1 MGLID
6 VMLNNYDKNLR
17 KRLAKNR
24 ELAKEAK
31 KKNRKASIAYTKA
44 LEEIEGLKH
53 GIVYEYCSNCESKVG
68 IAWDCEN
75 DGLMAFCPNCG
86 EILMLCSEC
95 KGICDWDYGT
105 GICSQMEVLKVGNRK
120 GH

>member
-24 ELAKEAK
+24 ELVKEAK

-44 LEEIEGLKH
+44 LEEIE
-53 GIVYEYCSNCESKVG
+53 
-68 IAWDCEN
+68 AWHCIR
-75 DGLMAFCPNCG
+75 
-86 EILMLCSEC
+86 IL
-95 KGICDWDYGT
+95 
-105 GICSQMEVLKVGNRK
+105 Q
-120 GH
+120 

>member
-24 ELAKEAK
+24 ELVKEAK

-68 IAWDCEN
+68 IAWIVKT
-75 DGLMAFCPNCG
+75 MAYGFCPNCG
-86 EILMLCSEC
+86 EILNVVQRM
-95 KGICDWDYGT
+95 
-105 GICSQMEVLKVGNRK
+105 Q
-120 GH
+120 GHLRLGLWNGHL

>member
-24 ELAKEAK
+24 ELVKEAK

-53 GIVYEYCSNCESKVG
+53 GIVYEYCSNCESEVG

-75 DGLMAFCPNCG
+75 DGL
-86 EILMLCSEC
+86 
-95 KGICDWDYGT
+95 YGLLPKLRRNPDVV
-105 GICSQMEVLKVGNRK
+105 QRMQ
-120 GH
+120 GHLRLGLWNGHL

>member
-24 ELAKEAK
+24 ELVKEAK

-53 GIVYEYCSNCESKVG
+53 GIVCEYCSNCESEVG